1 MKTKYI
7 PILRWK
13 QGERVALSNLSNAG
27 RLDVTPHLVL
37 LQGQYGDTKIPKQ
50 AKAPP
55 KTPPKVPPAPAS
67 DVFAKQIA
75 DAWGSTKCY
84 LDAADLPGT
93 AMAHHLDNIMA
104 SALAVGL
111 HIVPS
116 IKTTNAPPSY
126 QAAVARMIQAH
137 KLGAALRISLSDLTT
152 MPTWI
157 GSWFCPAHE
166 TDLIIDLA
174 NSAANVLALGASALQ
189 AFANLHQ
196 PASWRSIT
204 LAGGNIPAMLSGYTI
219 GLTPLPRAE
228 LNLWNALK
236 AGGVGYNLDFGDY
249 ATIGPD
255 ASTDEIPGPVPINA
269 KYTLP
274 STFAVFHGVK
284 TKGPGSIDRGLQYQ
298 NYAGQIA
305 AMPNRGAMPHCWG
318 DAMID
323 LVNSGPPASPG
334 SPTSWVSF
342 SVNRHI
348 ELTRYQLP

>member
-1 MKTKYI
+1 MQTKYV

-27 RLDVTPHLVL
+27 RIDVTPHLVL
-37 LQGQYGDTKIPKQ
+37 LQGQYGDTKVPKQ
-50 AKAPP
+50 PKAPP
-55 KTPPKVPPAPAS
+55 KNPPKIPPATAS
-67 DVFAKQIA
+67 GVFAKQVA
-75 DAWGSTKCY
+75 EAWGPTKLY

-93 AMAHHLDNIMA
+93 ATAHHLDNILA
-104 SALAVGL
+104 SANAAGL

-126 QAAVARMIQAH
+126 QAAVARAVHAH
-137 KLGAALRISLSDLTT
+137 KQGAALRISLSDLTT

-157 GSWFCPAHE
+157 GSWFCPIQE

-174 NSAANVLALGASALQ
+174 NGVANVLALGAPASQ

-196 PASWRSIT
+196 ATSWRSVT
-204 LAGGNIPAMLSGYTI
+204 VAGGNIPAMLSGYTI
-219 GLTPLPRAE
+219 GQTPLPRAE
-228 LNLWNALK
+228 LNLWTALTS
-236 AGGVGYNLDFGDY
+236 AGVGYDLDFGDY

-255 ASTDEIPGPVPINA
+255 ASTEEIPGPVPINA
-269 KYTLP
+269 KYTLH
-274 STFAVFHGVK
+274 SMFAVFHGVK
-284 TKGPGSIDRGLQYQ
+284 TKGPGSMDRGLQYR

-305 AMPNRGAMPHCWG
+305 AMPNRGALAHCWG

-342 SVNRHI
+342 SINRHI
-348 ELTRYQLP
+348 ELTRSQLP